1 MAKFHVDSITD
12 WEGFEYKGVSYT
24 LSHLDAHE
32 VTFLAKNGASYCF
45 IVTYGLHC
53 FAKDG
58 SSFNIP
64 VLATD
69 GRENRHIC
77 MDRYEKSKKIRP
89 LIEGMGDGNR
99 FLINQT
105 QDRYFTL
112 CLLDETE
119 EQEIYYKI
127 CLAIYK
133 ENRKLRIHV
142 TSAYV
147 VENGLFETNKG
158 MSIFRIA
165 QNVTKAPRKNNAG
178 PKEVRNRRR
187 R

>member
-12 WEGFEYKGVSYT
+12 WESFEYKGVLYT
-24 LSHLDAHE
+24 LSHLNAHE
-32 VTFLAKNGASYCF
+32 VTFLSEKGNPFCF

-58 SSFNIP
+58 SPFNIP
-64 VLATD
+64 VFFTD
-69 GRENRHIC
+69 GREKRQIC
-77 MDRYEKSKKIRP
+77 MDRYEKSKKIRS
-89 LIEGMGDGNR
+89 LLESLSDNKR
-99 FLINQT
+99 YLINQT

-112 CLLDETE
+112 CLLDEE
-119 EQEIYYKI
+119 EEKKTFYKI

-147 VENGLFETNKG
+147 VDKGFSDTSKGL
-158 MSIFRIA
+158 SIFRIA
-165 QNVTKAPRKNNAG
+165 QSVTKSPKNNAG
-178 PKEVRNRRR
+178 PKEARNRRR